1 MLKNNDRVS
10 IDDQY
15 TDRSGAVL
23 VKIAS
28 RLKNT
33 NLAKLAI
40 NTLFQMPR
48 ADKMQKTASF
58 STQSAADTFLSRLY
72 FEGQREK
79 IASDQAKEIDANL
92 SKYEALYG
100 IPTRVVFTKMTKQAS
115 ESTKEAIELLP
126 MCKIASADELIQSGK
141 DFSEQYEKLASRD
154 RRTFALNFMKAA
166 SERFKDVEIPEQ
178 VRLYAEDG
186 VEGRSDI
193 ADSILLRKVAMER
206 QGKDTVGYDTLYNDL
221 KGIDTAALP
230 VSDLHKLAE
239 YLDKADNL
247 VGLRET
253 KHGKTIPDAWHTVFQ
268 IKQAEAAE
276 MTTKPDVD
284 SLTKADIIARY
295 GEGIL
300 DEVENDD
307 GSIDK
312 ERLKEIIEVVEP
324 DPAPAES
331 TKDTDT
337 GKDSSNA

>member
-1 MLKNNDRVS
+1 MLNNNPKVS
-10 IDDQY
+10 LDDQY
-15 TDRSGAVL
+15 TDRSGAAL
-23 VKIAS
+23 VKISS
-28 RLKNT
+28 RLKNSG
-33 NLAKLAI
+33 LAKLAI
-40 NTLFQMPR
+40 DTLFKIPR
-48 ADKMQKTASF
+48 EGKMQKTASF
-58 STQSAADTFLSRLY
+58 PTDSASDTFLSRLY

-79 IASDQAKEIDANL
+79 IASDKAAEINANL
-92 SKYEALYG
+92 EKYEALYG
-100 IPTRVVFTKMTKQAS
+100 INNRVVFADLTKQA
-115 ESTKEAIELLP
+115 ADDANVIELLP
-126 MCKIASADELIQSGK
+126 MCKIASEEELIQSGK
-141 DFSEQYEKLASRD
+141 DFSEQYEKLASKD
-154 RRTFALNFMKAA
+154 RRTFALNFIKAA
-166 SERFKDVEIPEQ
+166 SGQFPDVEIPEQ
-178 VRLYAEDG
+178 VRLYAEVG
-186 VEGRSDI
+186 VEGRGDI

-206 QGKDTVGYDTLYNDL
+206 QGKDTVGYDTLYSDL
-221 KGIDTAALP
+221 SGLDTAALP

-268 IKQAEAAE
+268 IKQAEAAD
-276 MTTKPDVD
+276 MTTKLDVD

-324 DPAPAES
+324 DPAPVES
-331 TKDTDT
+331 TKDADT